1 MNFESIMI
9 PTPRQKQVYLLKDN
23 DCNVFCGKLAE
34 NQSPTS
40 NNLLQAGNVRLYH
53 GNKNVKRYPGY
64 QTYDERKLKGIS
76 EAVEDS
82 LITII
87 QVRIEFII
95 LEPSFLARL
104 SKVVSSPKIS
114 IRGKFKVPQVDG
126 NRYEF
131 SVSDFAVD
139 KLKLTKCTL
148 ESFHGSTKMV
158 ELCNQTPQMT
168 HMSLKYSVYL
178 SWSDTPP
185 NTELNVLEK
194 LLNDKIMSDC
204 IIIADNQEEVKC
216 HRSILAA
223 ASDVLFA
230 MLTSQLEESQTNRI
244 DMSDVSKDAVDAL
257 LAYLYGKKINKEE
270 MPEIIALELF
280 RTAHKY
286 NVEPLENFMR
296 EMLLQKSG
304 NWFSINV
311 VLELYFFVVNVEGC
325 EELCDK
331 MLNILK
337 TNSKQLRTAK
347 VPKLEG
353 E

>member
-1 MNFESIMI
+1 MS
-9 PTPRQKQVYLLKDN
+9 
-23 DCNVFCGKLAE
+23 KLAE

-82 LITII
+82 FCIWLYTKYDEGLRSFR
-87 QVRIEFII
+87 VRIEFII

-158 ELCNQTPQMT
+158 E
-168 HMSLKYSVYL
+168 
-178 SWSDTPP
+178 
-185 NTELNVLEK
+185 
-194 LLNDKIMSDC
+194 
-204 IIIADNQEEVKC
+204 
-216 HRSILAA
+216 
-223 ASDVLFA
+223 
-230 MLTSQLEESQTNRI
+230 
-244 DMSDVSKDAVDAL
+244 
-257 LAYLYGKKINKEE
+257 
-270 MPEIIALELF
+270 
-280 RTAHKY
+280 
-286 NVEPLENFMR
+286 
-296 EMLLQKSG
+296 
-304 NWFSINV
+304 
-311 VLELYFFVVNVEGC
+311 
-325 EELCDK
+325 
-331 MLNILK
+331 
-337 TNSKQLRTAK
+337 NSKQLRTAK
-347 VPKLEG
+347 VFQNLRVNDPDQAAELVLKILEL
-353 E
+353 